1 MIRAYLRASTQE
13 QDATR
18 AKRTLEDFVSQ
29 YGQPIASTYVE
40 NASGA
45 TREREAL
52 ARLLSDANE
61 GDVILVESIDR
72 LSRLSVED
80 WESLRAEIESQGLR
94 IVAVDLPTTHQAM
107 QGDQGDDLTKT
118 ILDSINRLMVDLMAL
133 MARKDYEQRRARQL
147 QGIEK
152 AKSEG
157 KYRGRPVDLKKRARV
172 EALIKKGCSIRETA
186 RLAQVSTATV
196 QKVKAKSTAKRF

>member
-18 AKRTLEDFVSQ
+18 AKKTLEDFVSQ
-29 YGQPIASTYVE
+29 YGQPIASTYIE

-52 ARLLSDANE
+52 ARLLSDAND
-61 GDVILVESIDR
+61 GDVILVESVDR

-80 WESLRAEIESQGLR
+80 WESLRSEIESRGLR

-107 QGDQGDDLTKT
+107 QAGKGDDLTKS
-118 ILDSINRLMVDLMAL
+118 ILDAINRLMTDLMAL
-133 MARKDYEQRRARQL
+133 MARKDYEQRRARQM

-157 KYRGRPVDLKKRARV
+157 KYRGRPVDFKMRARV
-172 EALIKKGCSIRETA
+172 KALIEKGCSIRETA

-196 QKVKAKSTAKRF
+196 QKVKAGRE

>member
-18 AKRTLEDFVSQ
+18 AKKTLEDFVSQ
-29 YGQPIASTYVE
+29 YGQPIASTYIE

-52 ARLLSDANE
+52 ARLLSDAND

-80 WESLRAEIESQGLR
+80 WESLRSEIESRGLR

-107 QGDQGDDLTKT
+107 QSEKSDDLTKS

-133 MARKDYEQRRARQL
+133 MARKDYEQRRARQM

-157 KYRGRPVDLKKRARV
+157 KYQGRPVDLKKRARV
-172 EALIKKGCSIRETA
+172 KALIDKGCSVRETA

-196 QKVKAKSTAKRF
+196 QKVKGLMESS

>member
-18 AKRTLEDFVSQ
+18 AKKTLEDFVSQ
-29 YGQPIASTYVE
+29 YGQPIASTYIE

-52 ARLLSDANE
+52 ARLLSDAND

-72 LSRLSVED
+72 LSRLSVGD
-80 WESLRAEIESQGLR
+80 WESLRSEIESRGLR

-107 QGDQGDDLTKT
+107 QAGKGDDLTKS

-133 MARKDYEQRRARQL
+133 MARKDYEQRRARQM

-157 KYRGRPVDLKKRARV
+157 KYRGRPVDFKMRARV
-172 EALIKKGCSIRETA
+172 KALIKKGCSIRETA

-196 QKVKAKSTAKRF
+196 QKVKAGRE

>member
-18 AKRTLEDFVSQ
+18 AKKTLEDFVSQ
-29 YGQPIASTYVE
+29 YGQPIASTYIE

-52 ARLLSDANE
+52 ARLLSDAND
-61 GDVILVESIDR
+61 GDVILVESVDR

-80 WESLRAEIESQGLR
+80 WEGLRSEIESRGLR

-107 QGDQGDDLTKT
+107 QAGKGDDLTKS
-118 ILDSINRLMVDLMAL
+118 ILDAINRLMVDLMAL
-133 MARKDYEQRRARQL
+133 MARKDYEQRRARQM

-157 KYRGRPVDLKKRARV
+157 KYRGRPVDFKMRARV
-172 EALIKKGCSIRETA
+172 KALIKKGCSIRETA

-196 QKVKAKSTAKRF
+196 QKVKAGRE

>member
-18 AKRTLEDFVSQ
+18 AKKTLEDFVSQ
-29 YGQPIASTYVE
+29 YGQPIASTYIE

-52 ARLLSDANE
+52 ARLLSDAND

-72 LSRLSVED
+72 LSRLSVGD
-80 WESLRAEIESQGLR
+80 WESLRSEIESRGLR

-107 QGDQGDDLTKT
+107 QAGKGDDLTKS
-118 ILDSINRLMVDLMAL
+118 ILDAINRLMVDLMAL
-133 MARKDYEQRRARQL
+133 MARKDYEQRRARQM

-157 KYRGRPVDLKKRARV
+157 KYRGRPVDFKMRARV
-172 EALIKKGCSIRETA
+172 KALIKKGCSIRETA

-196 QKVKAKSTAKRF
+196 QKVKAGRE

>member
-18 AKRTLEDFVSQ
+18 AKKTLEGFVSQ
-29 YGQPIASTYVE
+29 YGQPIASTYIE

-52 ARLLSDANE
+52 ARLLSDAND

-80 WESLRAEIESQGLR
+80 WESLRSEIESRGLR

-107 QGDQGDDLTKT
+107 QAGKGDDLTKS

-133 MARKDYEQRRARQL
+133 MARKDYEQRRARQM

-157 KYRGRPVDLKKRARV
+157 KYRGRPVDFKMRARV
-172 EALIKKGCSIRETA
+172 KALIKKGCSIRETA

-196 QKVKAKSTAKRF
+196 QKVKAGG

>member
-18 AKRTLEDFVSQ
+18 AKKTLEDFVSQ

-172 EALIKKGCSIRETA
+172 SALIEKGCSIRETA
-186 RLAQVSTATV
+186 KLAQVSTATV
-196 QKVKAKSTAKRF
+196 QKVKAQQNASD